1 MVKKAGT
8 GTLLMLAFG
17 AYVAYKK
24 WWAPEAPAPAPAITD
39 ETVSPLLQPMAQT
52 SQTVAAATQFAAKA
66 VDDMTGKSDWGAW
79 T

>member
-1 MVKKAGT
+1 MKKTGT
-8 GTLLMLAFG
+8 GTLAILAIG

-24 WWAPEAPAPAPAITD
+24 WWAPAAAPEVARDA
-39 ETVSPLLQPMAQT
+39 VSPLLQPMAQT
-52 SQTVAAATQFAAKA
+52 DQTIKAATQFAEKA